1 VIKVV
6 KDCDKPMKKVLKIKD
21 CDKNNDHPD
30 QEKLDMKL
38 RKKMAVKAE
47 KEEENLEAP
56 SSSVE
61 NKLEMVIEHH
71 SEIGKVLQGIK
82 EELKKP
88 PCKPDTRGWD
98 NIVEFFSEPV
108 KGGMR
113 AEKTLKF
120 MGMLSQ
126 MTPDST

>member
-1 VIKVV
+1 
-6 KDCDKPMKKVLKIKD
+6 
-21 CDKNNDHPD
+21 
-30 QEKLDMKL
+30 
-38 RKKMAVKAE
+38 MAVKAE
-47 KEEENLEAP
+47 KEEELQAPFVVVNKVEP

-82 EELKKP
+82 DELKPK

-98 NIVEFFSEPV
+98 NIVEFFSEPA
-108 KGGMR
+108 KGGIR

-120 MGMLSQ
+120 MGMLS
-126 MTPDST
+126 